1 MSALRPVPAAR
12 APSAR
17 PAYLE
22 AMERSFAFDTA
33 TWRVHDLA
41 RARAF
46 YEGLGFAARPQGE
59 DAADLWPAGDTD
71 RSGPPVL
78 RLVADAVAVDAAG
91 RGAYHVALRV
101 PTRRDLA
108 ATVHRVAVDALPVE
122 GFADHLVSEALY
134 LPDPEGHG
142 LEIMHDRPRSSW
154 AYPAGKLVI
163 GTEPLDLD
171 DLLAELGPDPSRS
184 AHLPAGT
191 DVGHVHLFADDV
203 AADAH
208 WYERVLGME
217 TIVQFGPWG
226 TFLAADGYHHHVGLR
241 RGVGATDP
249 KRDHGLC
256 LIEARVPGERFERAP
271 ADAHDGAKTLH
282 APSGHAWRLRPFV

>member
-1 MSALRPVPAAR
+1 
-12 APSAR
+12 
-17 PAYLE
+17 
-22 AMERSFAFDTA
+22 MERTFAFDTV
-33 TWRVHDLA
+33 TWRVHDLR
-41 RARAF
+41 RALAF
-46 YEGLGFAARPQGE
+46 YAGLGFVARRDGE
-59 DAADLWPAGDTD
+59 DAADLWPGGDRD
-71 RSGPPVL
+71 RAGPPVV
-78 RLVADAVAVDAAG
+78 RLVADPVAVDAAG

-108 ATVHRVAVDALPVE
+108 ATVRRVAVDAYPVE

-142 LEIMHDRPRSSW
+142 LEIMHDRPREVW
-154 AYPAGKLVI
+154 AYPGGKLAI

-171 DLLAELGPDPSRS
+171 GLLAELGPDPSPS
-184 AHLPAGT
+184 VHLPAGT

-203 AADAH
+203 SADTH

-271 ADAHDGAKTLH
+271 ADVHEGAKTLH
-282 APSGHAWRLRPFV
+282 APSGHAWRLRPFA